1 MLTNDRDID
10 RRGIAVSSTGI
21 EIEGVSVIF
30 DTPARKV
37 TAVTDISQ
45 TVPHSSFVSIV
56 GPSGC
61 GKSTLLAVVA
71 GLQKATAGRVKVA
84 GVPVSGPDP
93 KIGVVFQEDST
104 LPWRTVEENVA
115 FAMEMIGTPKAE
127 RRQRAAD
134 AIELVGLGGFGKS
147 YPSMLSGG
155 MRQRVALA
163 RTLAVQPEVVLMDE
177 PFAALD
183 QQTRLFLGAE
193 VRQIWAR
200 TKQTIMFVTHDIS
213 EAILLS
219 QQVWVM
225 SYRPG
230 TIIDVIDIDLPG
242 ERDAGV
248 VSTPRFNE
256 LHNRIWGSLQA
267 ESMRGFQQ
275 QETGKTTKPA
285 DQRSEVAAT

>member
-1 MLTNDRDID
+1 MNAT
-10 RRGIAVSSTGI
+10 SKGI
-21 EIEGVSVIF
+21 EMRGVSVVF
-30 DTPARKV
+30 DAPAGKV
-37 TAVTDISQ
+37 TAVTGIDQ
-45 TVPHSSFVSIV
+45 DVPHSSFVSIV

-61 GKSTLLAVVA
+61 GKSTLLAVIA
-71 GLQKATAGRVKVA
+71 GLQRASTGHVSVA
-84 GVPVSGPDP
+84 GKTVTGPDP

-104 LPWRTVEENVA
+104 LPWRTVEDNVS
-115 FAMEMIGTPKAE
+115 FAMEMIGTP
-127 RRQRAAD
+127 RRSAASGRRRPSTSS
-134 AIELVGLGGFGKS
+134 ASAGSKS
-147 YPSMLSGG
+147 YPSQLSGG

-200 TKQTIMFVTHDIS
+200 THQTIVFVTHDIS

-230 TIIDVIDIDLPG
+230 SIIDVVDIDLPAD
-242 ERDAGV
+242 RDASV

-267 ESMRGFQQ
+267 ESMRGFRQ
-275 QETGKTTKPA
+275 QET
-285 DQRSEVAAT
+285 AAT

>member
-1 MLTNDRDID
+1 VEPQ
-10 RRGIAVSSTGI
+10 GIQM
-21 EIEGVSVIF
+21 ENVSVVF
-30 DTPARKV
+30 DTPAGTM
-37 TAVTDISQ
+37 TAVTGIDQ
-45 TVPHSSFVSIV
+45 NVPHTSFVSIV

-61 GKSTLLAVVA
+61 GKSTLLAVVS
-71 GLQKATAGRVKVA
+71 GLQKASTGS
-84 GVPVSGPDP
+84 VSVGGKAVTGPDP

-104 LPWRTVEENVA
+104 LPWRTVEENVC
-115 FAMEMIGTPKAE
+115 FAMEMTGVPKAS
-127 RRQRAAD
+127 RRQRAKE
-134 AIELVGLGGFGKS
+134 AIDLVGLRGFGNS
-147 YPSMLSGG
+147 YPSQLSGG

-200 TKQTIMFVTHDIS
+200 THQTIMFVTHDIS

-230 TIIDVIDIDLPG
+230 TIIDVVDIDLPDD
-242 ERDAGV
+242 RDAGV

-275 QETGKTTKPA
+275 QE
-285 DQRSEVAAT
+285 VAAT

>member
-1 MLTNDRDID
+1 MSNQ
-10 RRGIAVSSTGI
+10 GIQI
-21 EIEGVSVIF
+21 ENVSVVF
-30 DTPARKV
+30 DTAAGQLTEVKQIDQHIPP
-37 TAVTDISQ
+37 T
-45 TVPHSSFVSIV
+45 SFVSIV

-61 GKSTLLAVVA
+61 GKSTLLAVIS
-71 GLQKATAGRVKVA
+71 GLQKATSGTVSVAGR
-84 GVPVSGPDP
+84 PVSGPDP

-115 FAMEMIGTPKAE
+115 FAMEMIGTEKAA
-127 RRQRAAD
+127 RRRRAQE
-134 AIELVGLGGFGKS
+134 AIELVGLRGFEKS
-147 YPSMLSGG
+147 YPSQLSGG

-200 TKQTIMFVTHDIS
+200 THQTIMFVTHDIS

-230 TIIDVIDIDLPG
+230 TIIDVVDIDLPD
-242 ERDAGV
+242 ERDASV

-256 LHNRIWGSLQA
+256 LHNRIWSSLQA

-275 QETGKTTKPA
+275 QDTKEKA
-285 DQRSEVAAT
+285 SK

>member
-1 MLTNDRDID
+1 MNAT
-10 RRGIAVSSTGI
+10 SQGI
-21 EIEGVSVIF
+21 EMRGVSVVF
-30 DTPARKV
+30 DAPAGKV
-37 TAVTDISQ
+37 TAVTDVDQ
-45 TVPHSSFVSIV
+45 DVPHSSFVSIV

-61 GKSTLLAVVA
+61 GKSTLLAVIA
-71 GLQKATAGRVKVA
+71 GLQKATAGHVSVA
-84 GVPVSGPDP
+84 GKKVTGPDP

-104 LPWRTVEENVA
+104 LPWRTVEDNVS
-115 FAMEMIGTPKAE
+115 FAMEMIGTAKAE
-127 RRQRAAD
+127 RRQRAKE
-134 AIELVGLGGFGKS
+134 AIDLVGLSGFEKS
-147 YPSMLSGG
+147 YPSQLSGG

-200 TKQTIMFVTHDIS
+200 THQTVVFVTHDIS

-230 TIIDVIDIDLPG
+230 TIIDVVDIDLPAD
-242 ERDAGV
+242 RDAGV

-267 ESMRGFQQ
+267 ESMRGFRQ
-275 QETGKTTKPA
+275 QEA
-285 DQRSEVAAT
+285 AAT

>member
-1 MLTNDRDID
+1 
-10 RRGIAVSSTGI
+10 VESQGI
-21 EIEGVSVIF
+21 EIAGLSVVF
-30 DTPARKV
+30 DTPARRV
-37 TAVTDISQ
+37 TAVTGIDQ

-71 GLQKATAGRVKVA
+71 GLQKATTGSVRVA
-84 GVPVSGPDP
+84 GKPVTGPDP

-104 LPWRTVEENVA
+104 LPWRTVEENVG
-115 FAMEMIGTPKAE
+115 FAMEMIGTAKE
-127 RRQRAAD
+127 DRGRRAQE
-134 AIELVGLGGFGKS
+134 AIDLVGLAGFEKS
-147 YPSMLSGG
+147 YPSQLSGG

-193 VRQIWAR
+193 VRQIWDR

-230 TIIDVIDIDLPG
+230 TIIDVVDIELPG
-242 ERDAGV
+242 ERDASV
-248 VSTPRFNE
+248 VSTPAFNE

-275 QETGKTTKPA
+275 QEA
-285 DQRSEVAAT
+285 AAT

>member
-1 MLTNDRDID
+1 MD
-10 RRGIAVSSTGI
+10 SEGI
-21 EIEGVSVIF
+21 ELDDVSVVF
-30 DTPARKV
+30 DAPAGKV
-37 TAVTDISQ
+37 TAVTGITQ
-45 TVPHSSFVSIV
+45 RVPHASFVSIV

-61 GKSTLLAVVA
+61 GKSTLLAVIS
-71 GLQKATAGRVKVA
+71 GLQKASTGAARVA
-84 GVPVSGPDP
+84 GKPVTGPDP

-115 FAMEMIGTPKAE
+115 FGMEMIGTSKAARRE
-127 RRQRAAD
+127 RTTEV
-134 AIELVGLGGFGKS
+134 IELVGLSGFEKA

-183 QQTRLFLGAE
+183 QQTRIFLGAE
-193 VRQIWAR
+193 VRQIWAS
-200 TKQTIMFVTHDIS
+200 TKQTIVFVTHDIS

-230 TIIDVIDIDLPG
+230 SIIDVVDIDLPE
-242 ERDAGV
+242 ERDPSV
-248 VSTPRFNE
+248 VSTPKFNE
-256 LHNRIWGSLQA
+256 LHNRIWRSLQA
-267 ESMRGFQQ
+267 ESMRGFK
-275 QETGKTTKPA
+275 QEKVVT
-285 DQRSEVAAT
+285 

>member
-1 MLTNDRDID
+1 VDPQ
-10 RRGIAVSSTGI
+10 GIQI
-21 EIEGVSVIF
+21 ENVSVVF
-30 DTPARKV
+30 DAPAGKV
-37 TAVTDISQ
+37 TAVKGITQ
-45 TVPHSSFVSIV
+45 HVPHTSFVSIV

-61 GKSTLLAVVA
+61 GKSTLLAVIS
-71 GLQKATAGRVKVA
+71 GLQKATSGSVSVA
-84 GVPVSGPDP
+84 GEPVAGPDP

-115 FAMEMIGTPKAE
+115 FAMEMLGTAKDT
-127 RRQRAAD
+127 RRKRSKE
-134 AIELVGLGGFGKS
+134 AIDLVGLTGFEKS
-147 YPSMLSGG
+147 YPSQLSGG

-200 TKQTIMFVTHDIS
+200 THQTIVFVTHDIS

-242 ERDAGV
+242 DRDASV

-256 LHNRIWGSLQA
+256 LHNRIWSSLQA

-275 QETGKTTKPA
+275 QESHKKVTA
-285 DQRSEVAAT
+285 

>member
-1 MLTNDRDID
+1 MNQQ
-10 RRGIAVSSTGI
+10 GITMD
-21 EIEGVSVIF
+21 GVSVVF
-30 DTPARKV
+30 ETPAGSV
-37 TAVTDISQ
+37 TAVDAVTEH
-45 TVPHSSFVSIV
+45 VPHGSFVSIV

-71 GLQKATAGRVKVA
+71 GLQKATTGAVGI
-84 GVPVSGPDP
+84 GGTPVTGPDP
-93 KIGVVFQEDST
+93 RIGIVFQEDST
-104 LPWRTVEENVA
+104 LPWRTVEENVC
-115 FAMEMIGTPKAE
+115 FAMQMIGIDKAA
-127 RRQRAAD
+127 RRTRARE
-134 AIELVGLGGFGKS
+134 AIELVGLTGFEKS

-200 TKQTIMFVTHDIS
+200 TDQTVVFVTHDIS

-219 QQVWVM
+219 QRVWVM

-230 TIIDVIDIDLPG
+230 TIIDTVDIDLPDD
-242 ERDAGV
+242 RDAGV

-256 LHNRIWGSLQA
+256 LHNRIWSSLQA
-267 ESMRGFQQ
+267 ESKRGFTQ
-275 QETGKTTKPA
+275 QE
-285 DQRSEVAAT
+285 AAIR

>member
-1 MLTNDRDID
+1 MN
-10 RRGIAVSSTGI
+10 SQGI
-21 EIEGVSVIF
+21 EMTGVSVVF

-37 TAVTDISQ
+37 TAVTGIDQ

-61 GKSTLLAVVA
+61 GKSTLLAVVS
-71 GLQKATAGRVKVA
+71 GLQKASTGTVSVAGR
-84 GVPVSGPDP
+84 PVTGPDP

-104 LPWRTVEENVA
+104 LPWRTVEENVS
-115 FAMEMIGTPKAE
+115 FAMEMIGGVPKAT
-127 RRQRAAD
+127 RRQRALET
-134 AIELVGLGGFGKS
+134 IQLVGLGGFEKS
-147 YPSMLSGG
+147 YPSTLSGG

-193 VRQIWAR
+193 VRQIWAS
-200 TKQTIMFVTHDIS
+200 TQQTIMFVTHDIS

-230 TIIDVIDIDLPG
+230 TIIDVVDIDLPD
-242 ERDAGV
+242 ERDASV

-267 ESMRGFQQ
+267 ESMRGFKQQ
-275 QETGKTTKPA
+275 
-285 DQRSEVAAT
+285 EVAAT

>member
-1 MLTNDRDID
+1 MEPK
-10 RRGIAVSSTGI
+10 GI
-21 EIEGVSVIF
+21 ELDDVSVVF
-30 DTPARKV
+30 DTPGGKV
-37 TAVTDISQ
+37 TAVAGVNQ
-45 TVPHSSFVSIV
+45 QVPHASFVSIV

-61 GKSTLLAVVA
+61 GKSTLLAVIS
-71 GLQKATAGRVKVA
+71 GLQKASSGRASVA
-84 GVPVSGPDP
+84 GVPVTGPDP

-104 LPWRTVEENVA
+104 LPWRTVEENVG
-115 FAMEMIGTPKAE
+115 FAMEMIGVPKAQ
-127 RRQRAAD
+127 RQKRVKD
-134 AIELVGLGGFGKS
+134 AVELVGLGGFEKA

-200 TKQTIMFVTHDIS
+200 TKQTIVFVTHDIS

-230 TIIDVIDIDLPG
+230 TIIDVVDIDLPDS
-242 ERDAGV
+242 RDAGV

-256 LHNRIWGSLQA
+256 LHNRIWTSLQA
-267 ESMRGFQQ
+267 ESMRGFKQ
-275 QETGKTTKPA
+275 QESVT
-285 DQRSEVAAT
+285 S

>member
-1 MLTNDRDID
+1 MQ
-10 RRGIAVSSTGI
+10 
-21 EIEGVSVIF
+21 GVSVVF
-30 DTPARKV
+30 DAPAGKV
-37 TAVTDISQ
+37 TAVTGIDQ
-45 TVPHSSFVSIV
+45 HVPHASFVSIV

-61 GKSTLLAVVA
+61 GKSTLLAVIA
-71 GLQKATAGRVKVA
+71 GLQKATAGQVSVGGR
-84 GVPVSGPDP
+84 PVTGPDP

-104 LPWRTVEENVA
+104 LPWRSVEENVA
-115 FAMEMIGTPKAE
+115 FAMEIIGTDKAE
-127 RRQRAAD
+127 RSRRTKE
-134 AIELVGLGGFGKS
+134 AIDLVGLTGFEKS
-147 YPSMLSGG
+147 YPAQLSGG

-200 TKQTIMFVTHDIS
+200 THQTIVFVTHDIS

-230 TIIDVIDIDLPG
+230 SIIDVVDIDLPDD
-242 ERDAGV
+242 RDASV

-267 ESMRGFQQ
+267 ESMRGFKQ
-275 QETGKTTKPA
+275 QE
-285 DQRSEVAAT
+285 AATT

>member
-1 MLTNDRDID
+1 MTTE
-10 RRGIAVSSTGI
+10 SPGI
-21 EIEGVSVIF
+21 ELQNVSVVF
-30 DTPARKV
+30 DAPAGKV
-37 TAVTDISQ
+37 TAVTGIDQ
-45 TVPHSSFVSIV
+45 HVPHTSFVSIV

-61 GKSTLLAVVA
+61 GKSTLLAVIA
-71 GLQKATAGRVKVA
+71 GLQKATAGRVSVA
-84 GVPVSGPDP
+84 GKPVTGPDP

-104 LPWRTVEENVA
+104 LPWRTVEENVS
-115 FAMEMIGTPKAE
+115 FAMEMIGTSKAE
-127 RRQRAAD
+127 RRKRAKE
-134 AIELVGLGGFGKS
+134 AIDLVGLSGFEKS
-147 YPSMLSGG
+147 YPAQLSGG

-200 TKQTIMFVTHDIS
+200 THQTVVFVTHDIS

-242 ERDAGV
+242 ERDASV

-256 LHNRIWGSLQA
+256 LHNRIWTSLQA
-267 ESMRGFQQ
+267 ESMRGFKQ
-275 QETGKTTKPA
+275 QEA
-285 DQRSEVAAT
+285 AAT

>member
-1 MLTNDRDID
+1 MDPQ
-10 RRGIAVSSTGI
+10 GI
-21 EIEGVSVIF
+21 EMTGLSVVF
-30 DTPARKV
+30 DTAARRV
-37 TAVTDISQ
+37 TAVTDIDQS
-45 TVPHSSFVSIV
+45 VPHSSFVSIV

-71 GLQKATAGRVKVA
+71 GLQKATTGAVSVAGR
-84 GVPVSGPDP
+84 PVTGPDP

-115 FAMEMIGTPKAE
+115 FAMEMIGTPKPE
-127 RRQRAAD
+127 RRKRTKD
-134 AIELVGLGGFGKS
+134 AIELVGLAGFEKS
-147 YPSMLSGG
+147 YPSQLSGG

-230 TIIDVIDIDLPG
+230 TIIDVVDIDLPG

-275 QETGKTTKPA
+275 QEASST
-285 DQRSEVAAT
+285 

>member
-1 MLTNDRDID
+1 MN
-10 RRGIAVSSTGI
+10 AQGI
-21 EIEGVSVIF
+21 EMTGVSVVF

-37 TAVTDISQ
+37 TAVTGIDQ

-61 GKSTLLAVVA
+61 GKSTLLAVVS
-71 GLQKATAGRVKVA
+71 GLQKATTGTVSVAGR
-84 GVPVSGPDP
+84 PVTGPDP

-104 LPWRTVEENVA
+104 LPWRTVEENVS
-115 FAMEMIGTPKAE
+115 FAMEMIGGVPKAT
-127 RRQRAAD
+127 RRQRALET
-134 AIELVGLGGFGKS
+134 IQLVGLGGFEKS

-193 VRQIWAR
+193 VRQIWAS
-200 TKQTIMFVTHDIS
+200 TQQTIMFVTHDIS

-230 TIIDVIDIDLPG
+230 TIIDVVDIDLPD
-242 ERDAGV
+242 ERDASV

-267 ESMRGFQQ
+267 ESMRGFKQQ
-275 QETGKTTKPA
+275 
-285 DQRSEVAAT
+285 EVAAT

>member
-1 MLTNDRDID
+1 MNTQ
-10 RRGIAVSSTGI
+10 GIQI
-21 EIEGVSVIF
+21 ENVSVVF
-30 DTPARKV
+30 DTAAGQV
-37 TAVTDISQ
+37 TAVKQIDQHIPPT
-45 TVPHSSFVSIV
+45 SFVSIV

-61 GKSTLLAVVA
+61 GKSTLLAVIS
-71 GLQKATAGRVKVA
+71 GLQKATSGTVTVAGR
-84 GVPVSGPDP
+84 PVSGPDP

-115 FAMEMIGTPKAE
+115 FAMEMIGVEKAA
-127 RRQRAAD
+127 RRRRAQE
-134 AIELVGLGGFGKS
+134 AIELVGLRGFEKS
-147 YPSMLSGG
+147 YPSQLSGG

-200 TKQTIMFVTHDIS
+200 THQTIMFVTHDIS

-230 TIIDVIDIDLPG
+230 TIIDVVDIDLPD
-242 ERDAGV
+242 ERDASV

-256 LHNRIWGSLQA
+256 LHNRVWGSLQA

-275 QETGKTTKPA
+275 QDTKEKA
-285 DQRSEVAAT
+285 SK

>member
-1 MLTNDRDID
+1 MNAQSE
-10 RRGIAVSSTGI
+10 GIQMQ
-21 EIEGVSVIF
+21 GVSVVF
-30 DTPARKV
+30 DAPAGKV
-37 TAVTDISQ
+37 TAVTGIDQ
-45 TVPHSSFVSIV
+45 HVPHASFVSIV

-61 GKSTLLAVVA
+61 GKSTLLAVIA
-71 GLQKATAGRVKVA
+71 GLQKATTGQVSVAGR
-84 GVPVSGPDP
+84 PVTGPDP

-104 LPWRTVEENVA
+104 LPWRSVEENVA
-115 FAMEMIGTPKAE
+115 FAMEIIGTAKAE
-127 RRQRAAD
+127 RSRRAKD
-134 AIELVGLGGFGKS
+134 AIDLVGLTGFEKS
-147 YPSMLSGG
+147 YPAQLSGG

-200 TKQTIMFVTHDIS
+200 THQTIMFVTHDIS

-230 TIIDVIDIDLPG
+230 SIIDVVDIDLPDD
-242 ERDAGV
+242 RDASV

-267 ESMRGFQQ
+267 ESMRGFKQ
-275 QETGKTTKPA
+275 QE
-285 DQRSEVAAT
+285 AATT

>member
-1 MLTNDRDID
+1 VNAT
-10 RRGIAVSSTGI
+10 SQGI
-21 EIEGVSVIF
+21 EMRGVSVVF
-30 DTPARKV
+30 DAPAGKI
-37 TAVTDISQ
+37 TAVTGIDQ
-45 TVPHSSFVSIV
+45 DVPHSSFVSIV

-61 GKSTLLAVVA
+61 GKSTLLAVIA
-71 GLQKATAGRVKVA
+71 GLQRATTGHVSVA
-84 GVPVSGPDP
+84 GKTVTGPDP

-104 LPWRTVEENVA
+104 LPWRTVEDNVS
-115 FAMEMIGTPKAE
+115 FAMEMIGTAKAE
-127 RRQRAAD
+127 RRRRAKEAVD
-134 AIELVGLGGFGKS
+134 LVGLSGFEKS
-147 YPSMLSGG
+147 YPAQLSGG

-200 TKQTIMFVTHDIS
+200 THQTVVFVTHDIS

-230 TIIDVIDIDLPG
+230 SIIDVVDIDLPAD
-242 ERDAGV
+242 RDAGV

-267 ESMRGFQQ
+267 ESMRGFRQ
-275 QETGKTTKPA
+275 QET
-285 DQRSEVAAT
+285 AAT

>member
-1 MLTNDRDID
+1 
-10 RRGIAVSSTGI
+10 VVF
-21 EIEGVSVIF
+21 EG
-30 DTPARKV
+30 AAGKV
-37 TAVTDISQ
+37 TAVEGITEH
-45 TVPHSSFVSIV
+45 VPHSSFVSIV

-61 GKSTLLAVVA
+61 GKSTLLNVIA
-71 GLQKATAGRVKVA
+71 GLQKATAGRASVGGKLVT
-84 GVPVSGPDP
+84 GPDP

-104 LPWRTVEENVA
+104 LPWRTVEENVS
-115 FAMEMIGTPKAE
+115 FAMEMIGTPKAT
-127 RRQRAAD
+127 RRQRAKQ
-134 AIELVGLGGFGKS
+134 AIELVGLDGFEKS

-200 TKQTIMFVTHDIS
+200 THQTIMFVTHDIS

-230 TIIDVIDIDLPG
+230 TIIDVIDIDLPND
-242 ERDAGV
+242 RDAGV

-256 LHNRIWGSLQA
+256 LHNRVWSSLQA
-267 ESMRGFQQ
+267 ESMRGFKQ
-275 QETGKTTKPA
+275 QE
-285 DQRSEVAAT
+285 AAAS